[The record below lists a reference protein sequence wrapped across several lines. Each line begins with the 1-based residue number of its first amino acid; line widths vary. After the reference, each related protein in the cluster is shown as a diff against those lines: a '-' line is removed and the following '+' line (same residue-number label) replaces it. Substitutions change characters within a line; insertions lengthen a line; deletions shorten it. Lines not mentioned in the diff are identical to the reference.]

1 MATYTENYNLKKPST
16 TDPVNIDDLNGNA
29 DIIDAAL
36 AGKADSADV
45 SGKYT
50 KPAGGIPAT
59 DLHADVQASLGKA
72 DTAIQAAEK
81 GAANGVATLDGA
93 GKVHAAQ
100 LPSYVDDVIEGYYY
114 NGTFYEDSAHTTPIT
129 AETGKI
135 YVDIGSSKS
144 YRYSG
149 SAYYRIDDIT
159 VDSVPTEGSS
169 NPVSSGGTFE
179 ALKTAGMQ
187 ADWEQ
192 GDNNSPDY
200 VKNRTHYLEK
210 TYAQVLSQ
218 ATRAYS
224 ESSYGYIATG
234 TLSEQVYVP
243 GQSGNDYEVTFN
255 GQKYRGS
262 FRSQGGSN
270 TYYTYRLSTDIGVYF
285 DQTTEEGPRGRS
297 NTFQITA
304 TGSVPASTFV
314 LKKLSASTYHKL
326 NNAYLDTASSP
337 SSGSNKPLTAGGAY
351 TALANKVDKEAGKA
365 LSTNDYTNE
374 DKQALAAKYEKPA
387 GGIPASDLSADVQD
401 SLDKADSALQANLD
415 ETLTVHGAAADAKAT
430 GDALGELKSAI
441 SLTDKDDENK
451 LYAMAWSVE
460 NGFPV
465 LTLTERT

>member
-16 TDPVNIDDLNGNA
+16 TDQVNIEDLNGNA

-36 AGKADSADV
+36 AGKV
-45 SGKYT
+45 E
-50 KPAGGIPAT
+50 
-59 DLHADVQASLGKA
+59 AS
-72 DTAIQAAEK
+72 EK
-81 GAANGVATLDGA
+81 GATNGVATLDGA
-93 GKVHAAQ
+93 GKVPASQ

-114 NGTFYEDSAHTTPIT
+114 NGAFYSDSAHTEQIT

-135 YVDIGSSKS
+135 YVDIESNKS

-149 SAYYRIDDIT
+149 SAFYQIDDIT
-159 VDSVPTEGSS
+159 VDNVPTEGSS

-192 GDNNSPDY
+192 VDNNSPDY

-210 TYAQVLSQ
+210 TYTQVLSQ
-218 ATRAYS
+218 ATTAYS
-224 ESSYGYIATG
+224 GSSFGYIATG

-262 FRSQGGSN
+262 FQSQGGPS

-285 DQTTEEGPRGRS
+285 DQITEEGPGGGS
-297 NTFQITA
+297 NTFQIAA

-351 TALANKVDKEAGKA
+351 TALANKVDKVAGKG
-365 LSTNDYTNE
+365 LSTNDFTTALKTVLDTLSSLLTASNNG
-374 DKQALAAKYEKPA
+374 KVLGIANGTLAAVDP
-387 GGIPASDLSADVQD
+387 GG
-401 SLDKADSALQANLD
+401 ALPDGD
-415 ETLTVHGAAADAKAT
+415 EV
-430 GDALGELKSAI
+430 S
-441 SLTDKDDENK
+441 
-451 LYAMAWSVE
+451 Y
-460 NGFPV
+460 
-465 LTLTERT
+465 